1 MFAQKIQMVLKFTSA
16 VFGQM
21 QFSAW
26 EEVWEMNSITVLSEW
41 DDKIVNRSC
50 LFHAQ

>member
-26 EEVWEMNSITVLSEW
+26 EEVWEMNSITFCLSEMI
-41 DDKIVNRSC
+41 KS
-50 LFHAQ
+50 

>member
-1 MFAQKIQMVLKFTSA
+1 MFAQKIQMGLKFTSA

-41 DDKIVNRSC
+41 DYKIVYQSC